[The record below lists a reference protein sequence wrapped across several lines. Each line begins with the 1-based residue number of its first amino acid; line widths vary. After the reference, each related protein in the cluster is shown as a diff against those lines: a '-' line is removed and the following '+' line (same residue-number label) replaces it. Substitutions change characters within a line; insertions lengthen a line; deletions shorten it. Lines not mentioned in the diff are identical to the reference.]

1 MNSVY
6 VSTKSPPKI
15 ISHQEIVLAPPTFV
29 EEVRACFK
37 KKGGSAILGPNYLRA
52 IAEEIGRRYDRSF
65 NAYRN
70 VVPHDYMGRYCASD
84 EEVAL
89 VVHEMFQAR
98 YPTIYQRYY
107 ETVIKERSLDIKV
120 IYFTGDEQDES
131 VFFRLGIGKI
141 DLSEAGAHLT
151 VEKPVEERKPSVE
164 QVVDRLK
171 IMEEVKI
178 DRSEPEQPKPDPE
191 VSEALDLLVEMVELE
206 EKPAPLPKPEKPSNN
221 HRRNRE
227 QKTSSQPVDK

>member
-15 ISHQEIVLAPPTFV
+15 ISHQEMIISPPTFL

-37 KKGGSAILGPNYLRA
+37 KKGGSAMLGPNYLRA

-70 VVPHDYMGRYCASD
+70 VVPHDYMGRYCSTD
-84 EEVAL
+84 QEIAL

-107 ETVIKERSLDIKV
+107 ETVIKERSLDVKV

-131 VFFRLGIGKI
+131 VFFRLGISKI
-141 DLSEAGAHLT
+141 DPKETGAHLT
-151 VEKPVEERKPSVE
+151 VEKPVQEQRPSVE
-164 QVVDRLK
+164 QAVDNLK
-171 IMEEVKI
+171 ITEEIKI
-178 DRSEPEQPKPDPE
+178 DKSEPEPPKPDPE
-191 VSEALDLLVEMVELE
+191 VSEALGLLAEMIELE
-206 EKPAPLPKPEKPSNN
+206 EKPAPPKPERPSNH

-227 QKTSSQPVDK
+227 QKASSQPVDK